1 MDRLRNRVEPFAA
14 LFWALGNVQYCSQ
27 HLTLFA
33 DPASLHCRIQS
44 MSLYGHSWFNYQRRR
59 AGPPP
64 SYLGMLFIYSSLLH
78 PPEVRACETL

>member
-59 AGPPP
+59 AVTLHP
-64 SYLGMLFIYSSLLH
+64 LCMLFIYG
-78 PPEVRACETL
+78 VQ